1 MRAWMHRRPQ
11 GARVLSLMGLLAFAL
26 VATGC
31 AYTKVQPEARSV
43 LVLGPERTADCKE
56 LGKTQV
62 SVADK
67 LGFIPRHA
75 NAVQDDL
82 DKLARN
88 SAAEM
93 DGDTVTRIAEPVSGK
108 QTYRVYD
115 CVDE

>member
-1 MRAWMHRRPQ
+1 MRACNYRRAL
-11 GARVLSLMGLLAFAL
+11 GARPLVLIGLVAFTL

-31 AYTKVQPEARSV
+31 SYTKVDPGARGI
-43 LVLGPERTADCKE
+43 LILGPERTADCEK

-62 SVADK
+62 SVAEK

-82 DKLARN
+82 DVLARN

-93 DGDTVTRIAEPVSGK
+93 GGDTVTRISEPVNGK
-108 QTYRVYD
+108 QSYWVYD